1 MQKQSTFEFFQSH
14 INEIK
19 AVLYSTFIFLNMDV
33 DIVKVL
39 IYLMFI
45 DTLSGV
51 LKAFILQKR
60 FEFMV
65 LFFGICS
72 KLLVLLIPMVVALV
86 GKGISK
92 TYDFTIVL
100 DSILKVLVVSEGLSV
115 ITNFYVIK
123 TKKEVKNF
131 DAITMLL
138 SAIRKLLLG
147 IIKSTVKTIDD
158 KKE

>member
-1 MQKQSTFEFFQSH
+1 MQKNAFFEFIQNH
-14 INEIK
+14 INELK
-19 AVLYSTFIFLNMDV
+19 ALVYSTFIYLNLDLDV
-33 DIVKVL
+33 VKVL
-39 IYLMFI
+39 IWLMFI

-51 LKAFILQKR
+51 FKAFVLEKR
-60 FEFMV
+60 FDFKI

-92 TYDFTIVL
+92 DYDFTIVL
-100 DSILKVLVVSEGLSV
+100 DSILKILVVSEGLSI

-138 SAIRKLLLG
+138 SGIRNLLLK
-147 IIKSTVKTIDD
+147 IMKSTIKDIDQ
-158 KKE
+158 

>member
-1 MQKQSTFEFFQSH
+1 MQKNAFFEFIQNH
-14 INEIK
+14 INELK
-19 AVLYSTFIFLNMDV
+19 ALVYSTFIYLNLDLDV
-33 DIVKVL
+33 VKVL
-39 IYLMFI
+39 IWLMFI
-45 DTLSGV
+45 DTLSGIF
-51 LKAFILQKR
+51 KAFVLEKR
-60 FEFMV
+60 FDFKI

-92 TYDFTIVL
+92 DYDFTIVL
-100 DSILKVLVVSEGLSV
+100 DSILKILVVSEGLSI

-138 SAIRKLLLG
+138 SAIRNLLLK
-147 IIKSTVKTIDD
+147 IMKSTIKDIDQ
-158 KKE
+158 